1 MIFYW
6 KMRGFNSFN
15 RANKTTIF
23 APLTF
28 NMSELI
34 NRIQETVAFIRQHY
48 KEQSAVGVVL
58 GSGLG
63 QFTEELQVE
72 KEISYNTIPHFPV
85 STVEGHKGKLVFGKL
100 GKKNV
105 VVMAGRFHFYEG
117 YSIQD
122 VVYPIRVMKYLGI
135 ETLILSNAAGGV
147 NPSFKVGELM
157 IIKDHISQFSVNP
170 LIGKNENELGTRFPD
185 MSEPY
190 KKELIQKAKT
200 IAAELK
206 IDVKEGVYLSVT
218 GPTFETR
225 AEYKMIHVLGADAV
239 GMSTVPEVI
248 IARHMGIPCFAMS
261 VITDIGIR
269 EEENVITHDEVLE
282 AAEAAEP
289 KMTAIVKNLVEQL

>member
-1 MIFYW
+1 
-6 KMRGFNSFN
+6 
-15 RANKTTIF
+15 
-23 APLTF
+23 
-28 NMSELI
+28 MSSVLHKI
-34 NRIQETVAFIRQHY
+34 NETVAFIRNHY
-48 KEQSAVGVVL
+48 KDASQVGVVL

-63 QFTEELQVE
+63 HFTDELHIE
-72 KEISYNTIPHFPV
+72 KEISYNDIPHFPV

-100 GKKNV
+100 GNKNV

-135 ETLILSNAAGGV
+135 DTLILSNAAGGV
-147 NPSFKVGELM
+147 NASFKVGDLLL
-157 IIKDHISQFSVNP
+157 ITDHISQFSVNP
-170 LIGKNENELGTRFPD
+170 LIGKNENTFGTRFPD

-190 KKELIQKAKT
+190 NKELIKKAKA
-200 IAAELK
+200 IAASLN
-206 IDVKEGVYLSVT
+206 IPVQQGVYLSVT

-248 IARHMGIPCFAMS
+248 VARHMNIPVFAMS

-269 EEENVITHDEVLE
+269 EEENTITHEEVLE

-289 KMTAIVKNLVEQL
+289 KMTAIVKHLVEQL